1 MIEPI
6 AKPRRKNPLKRTR
19 LPTSPPRARSRA
31 SHGFTRAAA
40 EGRFML
46 QRCGGCGTFF
56 YPARD
61 ACPACLSADLVFA
74 GAPRRGTLLSETTLH
89 VPADVP
95 FPERAPWPA
104 GPVAMECRPKLVT
117 PLPAH

>member
-6 AKPRRKNPLKRTR
+6 AKPRRKNPLQRTR

-46 QRCGGCGTFF
+46 QRCSACGDVC

-74 GAPRRGTLLSETTLH
+74 DAPRRGTLCLKPRCTSRR
-89 VPADVP
+89 DVH
-95 FPERAPWPA
+95 FRERAPWRV
-104 GPVAMECRPKLVT
+104 GTGCDGMRTRLW
-117 PLPAH
+117 

>member
-6 AKPRRKNPLKRTR
+6 AKPRRKNPLLRTR

-31 SHGFTRAAA
+31 SHGVTRGRA

-46 QRCGGCGTFF
+46 QLCGAGGAAPEVRFVLQRCGACGTFC

-61 ACPACLSADLVFA
+61 ACPACLSADLVFTD
-74 GAPRRGTLLSETTLH
+74 APRRGTLLS
-89 VPADVP
+89 
-95 FPERAPWPA
+95 
-104 GPVAMECRPKLVT
+104 
-117 PLPAH
+117 